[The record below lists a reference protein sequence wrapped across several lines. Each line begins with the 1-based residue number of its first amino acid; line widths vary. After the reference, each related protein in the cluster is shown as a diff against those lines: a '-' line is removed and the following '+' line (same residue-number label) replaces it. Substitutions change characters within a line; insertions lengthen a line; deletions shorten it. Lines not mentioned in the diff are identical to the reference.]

1 MLDPPFVSPVSSFS
15 LPSARVRSSSAPD
28 GTVTALTPFV
38 FSFTPSDMFTPAN
51 VRLAVT
57 PLSMTMRSVVDF
69 ELSVFLIVRGVPV
82 FIVST
87 PPA

>member
-1 MLDPPFVSPVSSFS
+1 MFT
-15 LPSARVRSSSAPD
+15 LPSSRVRCSVAPD

-57 PLSMTMRSVVDF
+57 PLPMTMRSVVGV
-69 ELSVFLIVRGVPV
+69 LASLLLIMSDLDDN
-82 FIVST
+82 IVST
-87 PPA
+87 PFA